1 MITSQTKE
9 MADNRTEV
17 RMARLMRDLVND
29 NTNDL
34 SPDIAEKLA
43 KARNL
48 ALTHR
53 RLEKKWLWQREF
65 SFAMPGIPNTPDLG
79 GKIWGAFGAIPLLA
93 LILGLFL
100 IVNWQ
105 KDERIRDIAEVDS
118 ALLIDVVPPEAYH
131 DDGFIRF
138 LMTDGKD
145 LDPTNDD
152 KEGV

>member
-1 MITSQTKE
+1 MRIGQIKE
-9 MADNRTEV
+9 IADNRTEV
-17 RMARLMRDLVND
+17 RMARLMRDLLNETSRD
-29 NTNDL
+29 I
-34 SPDIAEKLA
+34 PAHIAEKLE

-53 RLEKKWLWQREF
+53 QTEKKWVWQREL
-65 SFAMPGIPNTPDLG
+65 SWALPGIPSTQDIG
-79 GKIWGAFGAIPLLA
+79 GKIWSAFGALPLLA

-131 DDGFIRF
+131 DNGFIRF

-145 LDPTNDD
+145 LDPSDDD

>member
-1 MITSQTKE
+1 MRIGQITETT
-9 MADNRTEV
+9 DNRKEL
-17 RMARLMRDLVND
+17 RMARLTRDLLNESA
-29 NTNDL
+29 NDL
-34 SPDIAEKLA
+34 PAHIVEKLA

-53 RLEKKWLWQREF
+53 QLEKKWVWQREF
-65 SFAMPGIPNTPDLG
+65 SFAMPGIPSSHDLG
-79 GKIWGAFGAIPLLA
+79 GKIWGAFGALPLLA

-145 LDPTNDD
+145 LDPSNDD

>member
-1 MITSQTKE
+1 MGQKKE
-9 MADNRTEV
+9 TADNRTEV
-17 RMARLMRDLVND
+17 RMARLARDLLNE
-29 NTNDL
+29 NASDL
-34 SPDIAEKLA
+34 PSHITEKLA

-48 ALTHR
+48 ALAHR
-53 RLEKKWLWQREF
+53 QLEKKWAWQREF
-65 SFAMPGIPNTPDLG
+65 AFSMPGMPSAHDLG
-79 GKIWGAFGAIPLLA
+79 GKIWGAFGALPLLA

-145 LDPTNDD
+145 LDASSND

>member
-1 MITSQTKE
+1 MRIGKTKE
-9 MADNRTEV
+9 IADNRTEV
-17 RMARLMRDLVND
+17 RMARLARDLLNETAHEV
-29 NTNDL
+29 
-34 SPDIAEKLA
+34 PAHIAERLA

-48 ALTHR
+48 ALTHHQP
-53 RLEKKWLWQREF
+53 EKKWVWQREF
-65 SFAMPGIPNTPDLG
+65 SWALPGMPSSQDLG
-79 GKIWGAFGAIPLLA
+79 GKIWGAFGVIPLLA

-105 KDERIRDIAEVDS
+105 TDERIRDIAEVDS

-131 DDGFIRF
+131 DNGFIRF

-145 LDPTNDD
+145 LDPSDDD